1 MYHEWH
7 GNTDP
12 QAPTLV
18 LSSGLGGSARF
29 WGPQL
34 PLLGERYRVLVY
46 DHSGSGRS
54 PATLAEGYSIATMAA
69 ELLALLDSLEVNRC
83 HFIGHA
89 LGGLVGLELA
99 LQRPAL
105 LLSQVLVNAW
115 SSPNPHSARCF
126 AVRKHLLNDSGPAA
140 YVQAQALFLYPA
152 DWIAANSAQLAE
164 DDAHALAHFPT
175 PANLLKRIAAL
186 QAFNVEAHLGQV
198 HTPTLLIANR
208 DDMLVPWQRSQHLA
222 QALPNG
228 RLCLLDYGGHAS
240 SVSDSA
246 TFNRVLLDYLAEH
259 TG

>member
-1 MYHEWH
+1 MYHEIL
-7 GNTDP
+7 GRQDAA
-12 QAPTLV
+12 APTLV

-34 PLLGERYRVLVY
+34 PALTDDYRVVVY
-46 DHSGSGRS
+46 DQSGSGRS
-54 PATLAEGYSIATMAA
+54 PATLADDYSIAEMAR
-69 ELLALLDSLEVNRC
+69 ELLALLDSLDIQRC

-99 LQRPAL
+99 LQRPQL
-105 LLSQVLVNAW
+105 LQSQVLINAW

-126 AVRKHLLNDSGPAA
+126 AVRKNLLRDSGPAA

-164 DDAHALAHFPT
+164 DDAHALAHFPEPT
-175 PANLLKRIAAL
+175 NLLRRIAAL
-186 QAFNVEAHLGQV
+186 QGFDVEAQLSAI

-222 QALPNG
+222 DALPNG
-228 RLCLLDYGGHAS
+228 ELALLEYGGHAS
-240 SVSDSA
+240 SVSDTP
-246 TFNRVLLDYLAEH
+246 TFNRVLLDYLTRQA
-259 TG
+259 